1 MGGEEEPKI
10 IIDEGWKSQVEREK
24 EEQFLA
30 EDASVSDEEGISP
43 DDMSVFE
50 TLISTLAAQTMM
62 ALGVIASEGQ
72 EQVYVDLAY
81 SRHLIDT
88 LMMLQDKTQGNVTK
102 EEGAM
107 LEQAI
112 GELQQV
118 YVARTQ
124 QSQDAVIDPS
134 QNPADFSPPQA

>member
-10 IIDEGWKSQVEREK
+10 IIDEGWKSQIEREK
-24 EEQFLA
+24 EEQILA
-30 EDASVSDEEGISP
+30 EDTSVSGEEGISP
-43 DDMSVFE
+43 EDMSVFE

-62 ALGVIASEGQ
+62 ALGVIAPEGQ

-81 SRHLIDT
+81 SRHLVDT
-88 LMMLQDKTQGNVTK
+88 LMMLKDKTQGNLTE

-112 GELQQV
+112 SELQQV
-118 YVARTQ
+118 YVARAQ
-124 QSQDAVIDPS
+124 QSQDAAVDPS

>member
-24 EEQFLA
+24 EEQILA
-30 EDASVSDEEGISP
+30 EDADVSDEEGISP

-62 ALGVIASEGQ
+62 ALGVIAPEGQ
-72 EQVYVDLAY
+72 EKVYVDLTY

-88 LMMLQDKTQGNVTK
+88 LMMLQDKTQGNLTE
-102 EEGAM
+102 EEGAI

-118 YVARTQ
+118 YVARAQ
-124 QSQDAVIDPS
+124 QSQDAAIDPS